1 MSKDKPL
8 NIYQRIIEIMKEVAY
23 IKKGEKLVDNQYAY
37 VSHDYVSSVL
47 HGQFVKHGVAMI
59 PSVER
64 YENVPVKT
72 NYKGVEKISGRTE
85 ATVLVKFINID
96 NPSDFFEVRSVGY
109 GLDNSDKGIGKAV
122 SYACKY
128 AILKTFCLETGEKD
142 VEADQESEIVTECI
156 SNEQAYEL
164 ERLFNKLNNETKDE
178 IKNALKNRWKSPNF
192 AEIPKESFDRIK
204 SYMNSEVK
212 KQEEVLNEQV
222 G

>member
-1 MSKDKPL
+1 M
-8 NIYQRIIEIMKEVAY
+8 
-23 IKKGEKLVDNQYAY
+23 
-37 VSHDYVSSVL
+37 
-47 HGQFVKHGVAMI
+47 
-59 PSVER
+59 
-64 YENVPVKT
+64 
-72 NYKGVEKISGRTE
+72 
-85 ATVLVKFINID
+85 
-96 NPSDFFEVRSVGY
+96 
-109 GLDNSDKGIGKAV
+109 
-122 SYACKY
+122 
-128 AILKTFCLETGEKD
+128 
-142 VEADQESEIVTECI
+142 EADQESEIVTECI